1 MPQSGPSTSTGIVA
15 WLRRVVFTYENALV
29 VTLGMTFGIVFF
41 DRQAAS
47 NLMPFIQPELK
58 LNQTEVGFIGA
69 ALSFTWAIS
78 AYGVGL
84 ISDRTGKRKSILI
97 LCVIG
102 FSLFSVITGF
112 SANFPM
118 LIGARFLMGL
128 LEGGVMPICLAI
140 MTMESSDSRR
150 GLNAG
155 IVQNG
160 FSNLVGNAAGPVILV
175 AIATAVGLGWR
186 DAFYLSGI
194 PGLLCAV
201 AIWLWVKEP
210 ARLDHGQSDQPG
222 QKMSALEFFVIGWR
236 LLKVRNVLVCSLVSI
251 FMVSWLITGF
261 NFLPLYLVQ
270 VRGLTATTM
279 SHVMFALG
287 ICAFIGGALV
297 PALSDRFGR
306 RPVLIAGCFLS
317 VIGPMAMLW
326 YQGPTLVLAT
336 ILFFGWV
343 GNCVFPMFMGTIPGE
358 SLPRASVA
366 TAMGIV
372 VGVGE
377 ILGGVCGPPIAG
389 WLADH
394 TSLGRPAEMYMMI
407 ACAVIAG
414 IIALF
419 LKETAPAK
427 VGSAAAVRVAVQEA
441 A

>member
-1 MPQSGPSTSTGIVA
+1 MP
-15 WLRRVVFTYENALV
+15 RRGLLTYENALV
-29 VTLGMTFGIVFF
+29 LILGMTFGIVFF

-47 NLMPFIQPELK
+47 NLMPFIQPSPSKGGLG
-58 LNQTEVGFIGA
+58 LDQTQVGLIGA
-69 ALSFTWAIS
+69 ALSATWAIS
-78 AYGVGL
+78 AYLVGL
-84 ISDRTGKRKSILI
+84 ISDRTGKRKPILI
-97 LCVIG
+97 LCVLG
-102 FSLFSVITGF
+102 FSLCSVISGLA
-112 SANFPM
+112 SNYPM
-118 LIGARFLMGL
+118 LIGARLFMGL

-140 MTMESSDSRR
+140 MTMESSQSRR

-160 FSNLVGNAAGPVILV
+160 FSNLVGNAAGPVVLV
-175 AIATAVGLGWR
+175 AIATTAGLGWR
-186 DAFYLSGI
+186 DAFFLSGI
-194 PGLLCAV
+194 PGLLCAL

-210 ARLDHGQSDQPG
+210 DRFDAGAGGHAIKHLNLFE
-222 QKMSALEFFVIGWR
+222 M
-236 LLKVRNVLVCSLVSI
+236 LKVRNVLVCSLVSI

-270 VRGLTATTM
+270 VRGLTPTAM

-297 PALSDRFGR
+297 PALSDRVGR
-306 RPVLIAGCFLS
+306 KPVLIAGCFLS

-326 YQGPTLVLAT
+326 FHGPTLILAT

-358 SLPRASVA
+358 SLPRASLA

-377 ILGGVCGPPIAG
+377 ILGGVCGPTIAG

-414 IIALF
+414 VIALF

-427 VGSAAAVRVAVQEA
+427 VGGIAIQPVVAPVA
-441 A
+441 

>member
-1 MPQSGPSTSTGIVA
+1 MP
-15 WLRRVVFTYENALV
+15 RRGLFTYENVLV
-29 VTLGMTFGIVFF
+29 LILGMTFGFVFF

-47 NLMPFIQPELK
+47 NLMEYIQPELH
-58 LNQTEVGFIGA
+58 LNQTQVGAIGS
-69 ALSFTWAIS
+69 ALSATWAIS
-78 AYGVGL
+78 AYLVGL
-84 ISDRTGKRKSILI
+84 VSDRTGKRKPVLI
-97 LCVIG
+97 MCVIG
-102 FSLFSVITGF
+102 FSVCSVITGL
-112 SANFPM
+112 STNFPM
-118 LIGARFLMGL
+118 LIGARLIMGL

-140 MTMESSDSRR
+140 MTMESSERRR

-160 FSNLVGNAAGPVILV
+160 FSNLVGNAAGPVVLT
-175 AIATAVGLGWR
+175 AIATTAGLGWR

-194 PGLLCAV
+194 PGLLCAL

-210 ARLDHGQSDQPG
+210 ARWDAGADGHAIKHLNLFE
-222 QKMSALEFFVIGWR
+222 M
-236 LLKVRNVLVCSLVSI
+236 LKVRNVLVCSLVSI

-270 VRGLTATTM
+270 VRGLTPTAM

-297 PALSDRFGR
+297 PALSDRIGR
-306 RPVLIAGCFLS
+306 KPVLIGGCFLS
-317 VIGPMAMLW
+317 IIGPVAMLW
-326 YQGPTLVLAT
+326 YQGPTLILAT

-343 GNCVFPMFMGTIPGE
+343 GNCIFPMFMGTIPGE
-358 SLPRASVA
+358 SLPRASLA

-377 ILGGVCGPPIAG
+377 ILGGVCGPLIAG

-414 IIALF
+414 LIALF

-427 VGSAAAVRVAVQEA
+427 VGTPVHEPIIAPVA
-441 A
+441 

>member
-1 MPQSGPSTSTGIVA
+1 MP
-15 WLRRVVFTYENALV
+15 RRGLLTYENALV
-29 VTLGMTFGIVFF
+29 LILGLTFGFVFF
-41 DRQAAS
+41 DRQAPS
-47 NLMPFIQPELK
+47 NLMAYIFKDLN
-58 LNQTEVGFIGA
+58 LNQTEVGLIGS

-78 AYGVGL
+78 ALLVGL
-84 ISDRTGKRKSILI
+84 ISDRTGKRKPLLI
-97 LCVIG
+97 ICVIG
-102 FSLFSVITGF
+102 FSLCSVVSGF
-112 SANFPM
+112 AHDFKALM
-118 LIGARFLMGL
+118 AARVLMGM

-140 MTMESSDSRR
+140 MSAESSPNRR

-175 AIATAVGLGWR
+175 AIAATAGLGWR
-186 DAFYLSGI
+186 DAFFLSGI
-194 PGLLCAV
+194 PGLLCAL

-210 ARLDHGQSDQPG
+210 ANPEPQAAPAHPAARAGIMTIILDVLR
-222 QKMSALEFFVIGWR
+222 MM
-236 LLKVRNVLVCSLVSI
+236 KVRNVLVCSLVSI
-251 FMVSWLITGF
+251 FMVAWLITGF
-261 NFLPLYLVQ
+261 SFLPLYLVQ
-270 VRGLTATTM
+270 THGLTPVAA
-279 SHVMFALG
+279 SHIMFALG
-287 ICAFIGGALV
+287 ICAFLGGALV
-297 PALSDRFGR
+297 PALSDRVGR
-306 RPVLIAGCFLS
+306 RPVLIFGCFLS

-326 YQGPTLVLAT
+326 YTGPTLVLAT

-377 ILGGVCGPPIAG
+377 ILGGVFGPWIAG
-389 WLADH
+389 ELADH
-394 TSLGRPAEMYMMI
+394 TSLGHNAPMLMMI

-427 VGSAAAVRVAVQEA
+427 VGGAPVEA
-441 A
+441 AIAIAA

>member
-1 MPQSGPSTSTGIVA
+1 MPKKG
-15 WLRRVVFTYENALV
+15 LFTYENALV
-29 VTLGMTFGIVFF
+29 VILGLTFGIVFF

-47 NLMPFIQPELK
+47 NLMAFIQPDLK
-58 LNQTEVGFIGA
+58 LNQTEVGLLAA
-69 ALSFTWAIS
+69 ALSATWALS
-78 AYGVGL
+78 AYLVGL
-84 ISDRTGKRKSILI
+84 ISDRTGKRKPLLI
-97 LCVIG
+97 ICVIG
-102 FSLFSVITGF
+102 FSVCSVVSGLATDFTVLALSRLF
-112 SANFPM
+112 
-118 LIGARFLMGL
+118 MGL

-140 MTMESSDSRR
+140 MTMESSESRR

-160 FSNLVGNAAGPVILV
+160 FSNVVGNAAGPVILV
-175 AIATAVGLGWR
+175 AIATAANWR
-186 DAFYLSGI
+186 DAFYLAGI
-194 PGLLCAV
+194 PGLLCAG

-210 ARLDHGQSDQPG
+210 ARFDAGDTGHAIRHLNLFQMLS
-222 QKMSALEFFVIGWR
+222 
-236 LLKVRNVLVCSLVSI
+236 VRNVLVCSLVSI
-251 FMVSWLITGF
+251 FMVAWLVTGF
-261 NFLPLYLVQ
+261 GFLPLYLNQ
-270 VRGLTATTM
+270 VRGLTPVEA
-279 SHVMFALG
+279 SHIMFALG
-287 ICAFIGGALV
+287 ICAFLGGALV
-297 PALSDRFGR
+297 PWLSDRVGR

-317 VIGPMAMLW
+317 VIGPIAMIW
-326 YQGPTLVLAT
+326 FHGPTIVLAT

-377 ILGGVCGPPIAG
+377 IFGGVFGPTVAG

-394 TSLGRPAEMYMMI
+394 TSLGRDAPMLMMI

-427 VGSAAAVRVAVQEA
+427 VGQGAAQRSAALQEA

>member
-1 MPQSGPSTSTGIVA
+1 MP
-15 WLRRVVFTYENALV
+15 RRGLLTYENALV
-29 VTLGMTFGIVFF
+29 LILGMTFGIVFF

-47 NLMPFIQPELK
+47 NLMIFIKPDLHLSDTQ
-58 LNQTEVGFIGA
+58 VGAIVS

-78 AYGVGL
+78 AYLVGL
-84 ISDRTGKRKSILI
+84 ISDRTGKRKPILI

-102 FSLFSVITGF
+102 FSICSAISGAATNFTVLMGSRLF
-112 SANFPM
+112 
-118 LIGARFLMGL
+118 MGL

-140 MTMESSDSRR
+140 MTMESAENRR

-160 FSNLVGNAAGPVILV
+160 FSNLVGNALGPIVLI
-175 AIATAVGLGWR
+175 AIATAFNWR
-186 DAFYLSGI
+186 DAFYLAAL
-194 PGLLCAV
+194 PGLLCAL

-210 ARLDHGQSDQPG
+210 ARFDAGAESHAIKHLNLIE
-222 QKMSALEFFVIGWR
+222 M
-236 LLKVRNVLVCSLVSI
+236 LKVRNVLVCSLVSI
-251 FMVSWLITGF
+251 FMVAWLLTGF
-261 NFLPLYLVQ
+261 GFLPLYLHDE
-270 VRGLTATTM
+270 RGLSPTVVGNIM
-279 SHVMFALG
+279 GALG

-297 PALSDRFGR
+297 PALSDRIGR

-317 VIGPMAMLW
+317 VIGPMALLW
-326 YQGPTLVLAT
+326 FQGPTLILAT

-372 VGVGE
+372 VGIGE
-377 ILGGVCGPPIAG
+377 ILGGVCGPIVAG
-389 WLADH
+389 WLSDH
-394 TSLGRPAEMYMMI
+394 TSLGRNGPMLMMI

-427 VGSAAAVRVAVQEA
+427 VGGRISAEPIIAPVA
-441 A
+441 

>member
-1 MPQSGPSTSTGIVA
+1 MP
-15 WLRRVVFTYENALV
+15 RRGLFTYENALV
-29 VTLGMTFGIVFF
+29 LILGMTFGIVFF

-47 NLMPFIQPELK
+47 NLMIFIKPVKGGLGLSDTQ
-58 LNQTEVGFIGA
+58 VGAIVS

-78 AYGVGL
+78 AYLVGL
-84 ISDRTGKRKSILI
+84 ISDRTGKRKPILI

-102 FSLFSVITGF
+102 FSICSAISGIATNFTVLMGSRLF
-112 SANFPM
+112 
-118 LIGARFLMGL
+118 MGL

-140 MTMESSDSRR
+140 MTMESAENRR

-160 FSNLVGNAAGPVILV
+160 FSNLVGNALGPIVLI
-175 AIATAVGLGWR
+175 AIATALNWR
-186 DAFYLSGI
+186 DAFFLAAV
-194 PGLLCAV
+194 PGLLCAA

-210 ARLDHGQSDQPG
+210 ARFDAGADGHAIKHLNLFE
-222 QKMSALEFFVIGWR
+222 M
-236 LLKVRNVLVCSLVSI
+236 LKVRNVLVCSLVSI
-251 FMVSWLITGF
+251 FMVAWLLTGF
-261 NFLPLYLVQ
+261 GFLPLYLNTE
-270 VRGLTATTM
+270 RGLAPTVVGNIM
-279 SHVMFALG
+279 GALG
-287 ICAFIGGALV
+287 ICAFVGGALV
-297 PALSDRFGR
+297 PALSDRIGR

-326 YQGPTLVLAT
+326 FHGPTLILAT

-358 SLPRASVA
+358 SLPRAAVA

-372 VGVGE
+372 VGIGE
-377 ILGGVCGPPIAG
+377 ILGGVCGPIVAG
-389 WLADH
+389 WLSDH
-394 TSLGRPAEMYMMI
+394 TSLGRDGPMLMMI

-414 IIALF
+414 IISLF

-427 VGSAAAVRVAVQEA
+427 VGHAAAVGVALQEA

>member
-1 MPQSGPSTSTGIVA
+1 
-15 WLRRVVFTYENALV
+15 
-29 VTLGMTFGIVFF
+29 
-41 DRQAAS
+41 
-47 NLMPFIQPELK
+47 
-58 LNQTEVGFIGA
+58 
-69 ALSFTWAIS
+69 
-78 AYGVGL
+78 
-84 ISDRTGKRKSILI
+84 
-97 LCVIG
+97 
-102 FSLFSVITGF
+102 
-112 SANFPM
+112 M
-118 LIGARFLMGL
+118 LIGARLLMGL

-175 AIATAVGLGWR
+175 AIATASGLGWR
-186 DAFYLSGI
+186 DAFFLSGI
-194 PGLLCAV
+194 PGLLCAG

-210 ARLDHGQSDQPG
+210 ARYDAGADGHAIKHLNL
-222 QKMSALEFFVIGWR
+222 LEM
-236 LLKVRNVLVCSLVSI
+236 LKVRNVLVCSLVSI

-270 VRGLTATTM
+270 VRGLTPTTM
-279 SHVMFALG
+279 SHIMFALG

-297 PALSDRFGR
+297 PALSDRVGR
-306 RPVLIAGCFLS
+306 KPVLILGCFLS

-326 YQGPTLVLAT
+326 YHGSTAILAT

-343 GNCVFPMFMGTIPGE
+343 GNCIFPMFMGTIPGE
-358 SLPRASVA
+358 SLPRASLA

-377 ILGGVCGPPIAG
+377 ILGGVCGPLIAG

-414 IIALF
+414 IISLF

-427 VGSAAAVRVAVQEA
+427 VGGVASAEPVIAPVA
-441 A
+441 

>member
-1 MPQSGPSTSTGIVA
+1 MPKKG
-15 WLRRVVFTYENALV
+15 LFTYENALV
-29 VTLGMTFGIVFF
+29 LILGLTFGVVFF

-47 NLMPFIQPELK
+47 NLMIFIQPDLK
-58 LNQTEVGFIGA
+58 LSQTQVGAIVS

-78 AYGVGL
+78 AYLVGL
-84 ISDRTGKRKSILI
+84 ISDRTGKRKPILI

-102 FSLFSVITGF
+102 FSLC
-112 SANFPM
+112 SAISGIATNFWV
-118 LIGARFLMGL
+118 LAGSRVFMGL

-140 MTMESSDSRR
+140 MTMESSESRR

-160 FSNLVGNAAGPVILV
+160 FSNLVGNALGPIVLI
-175 AIATAVGLGWR
+175 AIATAFNWR
-186 DAFYLSGI
+186 DAFFLAAL
-194 PGLLCAV
+194 PGLFCAA

-210 ARLDHGQSDQPG
+210 ARFEAADGHAIKHLNLIE
-222 QKMSALEFFVIGWR
+222 M
-236 LLKVRNVLVCSLVSI
+236 LKVRNVLVCSLVSI
-251 FMVSWLITGF
+251 FMVAWLLTGF
-261 NFLPLYLVQ
+261 GFLPLYLSQ
-270 VRGLTATTM
+270 VRGLSPAVTGNIM
-279 SHVMFALG
+279 GALG
-287 ICAFIGGALV
+287 ICAFAGGALV
-297 PALSDRFGR
+297 PWLSDRVGR

-326 YQGPTLVLAT
+326 FHGPTLVLAI

-358 SLPRASVA
+358 SLSRASVA

-372 VGVGE
+372 VGIGE
-377 ILGGVCGPPIAG
+377 ILGGVCGPIVAG
-389 WLADH
+389 WFADH
-394 TSLGRPAEMYMMI
+394 TALGRDAPMVMMI
-407 ACAVIAG
+407 GCAVIAG

-427 VGSAAAVRVAVQEA
+427 VGHGAAQRGAALQEA